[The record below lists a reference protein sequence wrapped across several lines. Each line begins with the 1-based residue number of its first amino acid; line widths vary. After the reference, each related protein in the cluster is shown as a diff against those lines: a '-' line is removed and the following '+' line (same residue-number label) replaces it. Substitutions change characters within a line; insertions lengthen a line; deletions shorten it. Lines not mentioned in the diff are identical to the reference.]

1 MTGKTHYRL
10 GIMYYLV
17 FSILPFMA
25 SMPIIKGNSK
35 ISLAAIGAAALG
47 ALIVD
52 SDTERSMI
60 NQSNPVTF
68 GVTKI
73 TSSLERILNR
83 LLRFIIGFS
92 SGYLILHNIPWIIQK
107 FGAMDQV
114 YFISYLIAFTCI
126 FAGIASERFIN
137 RIPVIAIIYN
147 TCSTTI
153 NVILS
158 VLKRFIVL
166 IIYATFG
173 IALVIYNLQNGNHV
187 MLYIFAIVILGT
199 AVLPHRTFLHSIEG
213 FILYSIIAVYISGI
227 FEAPQLGTAFI
238 VGYFSH
244 IYLAD
249 VLTNTGV
256 PVSVIPTI
264 LRKIGVH
271 KRLMKFSFYR
281 IICKVLDARLCISVM
296 STGTAS
302 GNVFEYIYCSLL
314 FILTAILVISQQG
327 ILAFSLV

>member
-17 FSILPFMA
+17 FSVLPFMA
-25 SMPIIKGNSK
+25 SIPIIKGNNK
-35 ISLAAIGAAALG
+35 ISLAAVGAAALG

-60 NQSNPVTF
+60 NQSNPVAI
-68 GVTKI
+68 GAAKI

-92 SGYLILHNIPWIIQK
+92 SGYLILHSIPWIIRK
-107 FGAMDQV
+107 FGASDRV
-114 YFISYLIAFTCI
+114 YLITFFIAFTCI
-126 FAGIASERFIN
+126 FAGIASERLIR
-137 RIPVIAIIYN
+137 RIPVIAVVYIACL
-147 TCSTTI
+147 TAVHFLMTTA
-153 NVILS
+153 
-158 VLKRFIVL
+158 KRLLVGLLYFAAALGL
-166 IIYATFG
+166 I
-173 IALVIYNLQNGNHV
+173 IYNLQTGNHI

-199 AVLPHRTFLHSIEG
+199 AMLPHRTFLHSVEG
-213 FILYSIIAVYISGI
+213 FILYSVIAVYISGI

-244 IYLAD
+244 IYMAD

-264 LRKIGVH
+264 LRKLGLH
-271 KRLMKFSFYR
+271 DRLMKLSFYR

-296 STGTAS
+296 STGTPS

-314 FILTAILVISQQG
+314 FILTAILVINQHG